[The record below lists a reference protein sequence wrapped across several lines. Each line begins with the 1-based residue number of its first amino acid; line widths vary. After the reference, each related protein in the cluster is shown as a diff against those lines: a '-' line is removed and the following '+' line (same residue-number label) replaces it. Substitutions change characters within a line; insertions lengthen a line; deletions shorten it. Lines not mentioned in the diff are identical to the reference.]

1 MSLCTRV
8 SLHRDVFLRER
19 TKTCDYA
26 TSVTGVSPFLP
37 PSPVTSPV
45 DVKYCI
51 DANDCIS
58 FVDDA
63 WDAVAGRENVPH
75 LARTLVIGRPL
86 WEYVADETTRH
97 LYRQIVARVRAGR
110 SARFEIRCDGPEIRR
125 VLELTIRPK
134 PHLEHHVQFCTRTVR
149 SVERPRVSLLDY
161 ALPRST
167 DVVRACAWCSRI
179 EVQGGDWLE
188 VEEAAHRLRLF
199 EQDELPRLSH
209 GMCSPCATAMYLKLE
224 MLKSD

>member
-1 MSLCTRV
+1 M
-8 SLHRDVFLRER
+8 
-19 TKTCDYA
+19 
-26 TSVTGVSPFLP
+26 
-37 PSPVTSPV
+37 TSPV

-63 WDAVAGRENVPH
+63 WDAVVGRENVPH
-75 LARTLVIGRPL
+75 LARKLVIGRPL

-97 LYRQIVARVRAGR
+97 LYRQIVARVRTGR

-134 PHLEHHVQFCTRTVR
+134 PQHERHVQFCTRTVR
-149 SVERPRVSLLDY
+149 SVVRPRVSLLDY
-161 ALPRST
+161 SLPRST

-209 GMCSPCATAMYLKLE
+209 GMCAPCSTDMYLKLE